1 MSDLENTTETE
12 VKKPVFAHLH
22 VHTHYSL
29 VDGTIKIPELL
40 NKVKALG
47 HTHVAITDHSNMF
60 GAVDF
65 YSQCK
70 KKDLIPIIGCDMLV
84 SGESKTL
91 ELAKE
96 LKDHSP
102 NVGHFHLVLLA
113 RNQRGYHKLAKV
125 ASDGYLKGDLSDAPV
140 VPIET
145 LKDPA
150 YANDLVALSSSMM
163 GEFPYLVK
171 KIKALSPN
179 PDEISFDRAHSSQ
192 LSLAIEALETHI
204 ETMQNM
210 VGAENYYVE
219 ITSNNIPGQKTLMED
234 LVKAARHFN
243 LPIVAAADAHYIE
256 PDFADTHALAVAIKN
271 SLTETDIRNRLQG
284 TEFHVLNN
292 EEFTEKFKDYP
303 DAIANT
309 LEIAEKCSDIEIQ
322 MGVYH
327 LPPFDLG
334 TGETEEEGLRRIA
347 KEGLEKRF
355 VVLRELYG
363 DKLTPEKEKEYW
375 ERLEYELGVIVS
387 MGFPGYFLIVQDFI
401 HWSKEQDIPV
411 GPGRGS
417 GAGSLVAYALTITD
431 IDPLPY
437 DLIFER
443 FLNPER
449 VSMPDFDIDFCQW
462 RREEV
467 IQYVTRRYGRDNVAQ
482 ITTYGK
488 LMAKGAVKSV
498 GRAMG
503 MGYMRVDNFTKL
515 FPDELN
521 ISLQEALDKEPKLHE
536 EMDKDDSIKQAVRE
550 ALKLEGLNSHTS
562 VHAAGV
568 IISDGPMTNFVPV
581 YTVDGEV
588 LITQYEMKKS
598 EAVGLVKF
606 DFLGLKTLTVVKK
619 AVDLIREQK
628 DPTLD
633 IEKIPMDDKAVYD
646 MVSTGNTVG
655 IFQCESTGM
664 MQLIK
669 KLQPDCFEDIIALV
683 ALFRPG
689 PLGSGMVDDF
699 VERKHGRQEVTY
711 THPEL
716 EPILNNTQGLVLY
729 QEQVQRIAVVLANYT
744 LGEADLLRRAMGKKI
759 AEEMEKQKARFL
771 SGATENGI
779 DAEISEAIFDNMAEF
794 AKYGFNKSHSAAYGL
809 VSYHT
814 AYLKTHYPEQFMAAI
829 MTCDLDNTKK
839 VIRYIEDCQRMGIKI
854 LPPTVNRSTLEFD
867 VPEDKGV
874 VGFGLSAIKGMGE
887 ASISPLVEERETG
900 GKFKSLK
907 DMAKRINLNKVGKK
921 TMELLSQVGALDE
934 FGYSRS
940 DLVKMVKEI
949 VAYSQSIHEAKSQG
963 QRSIFDLSPP
973 TDDDTDLQGPAPWEQ
988 KYEKLPEGQKAYTLD
1003 DLILEKKL
1011 LGVFLTGHPMEFF
1024 EEETRLFSTAQI
1036 KSLEPLIPKGKR
1048 AKAPV
1053 TLVCYL
1059 AEQFQRRAKSGKLVA
1074 SIKVDDGSSAIE
1086 GMMFEKDILA
1096 HEIPPSNTPVVVIGS
1111 VDMGF
1116 DGDRLRLNIERVFP
1130 IEMIRSERVGEIEFS
1145 IKSQN
1150 PQAQLTSQQAS
1161 TLAAFMDHI
1170 KRSPQ
1175 GRTSIKLK
1183 VDFPEASVVFDTSKY
1198 RVELNDEF
1206 LNGIKDLSMYE
1217 LGYEMKLRPKTG
1229 HPADGPVPPEAFAPP
1244 M

>member
-1 MSDLENTTETE
+1 MSENA
-12 VKKPVFAHLH
+12 PVNVSEQKEIGPAFAHLH

-29 VDGTIKIPELL
+29 TDGTIKIPELL
-40 NKVKALG
+40 KKVKELG
-47 HTHVAITDHSNMF
+47 HTHVAVTDNSNMF

-65 YSQCK
+65 YSQAK
-70 KKDLIPIIGCDMLV
+70 KAGLIPIIGCDILTA
-84 SGESKTL
+84 GQRKTH

-96 LKDHSP
+96 LSEESP
-102 NVGHFHLVLLA
+102 VIGHFKLVLLA

-125 ASDGYLKGDLSDAPV
+125 VSDGYLKGDLKDAPV
-140 VPIET
+140 VPLET
-145 LKDPA
+145 LENPA
-150 YANDLVALSSSMM
+150 YANDLVALSGNSLS
-163 GEFPYLVK
+163 EFSYLVR
-171 KIKALSPN
+171 KIKALTPGVG
-179 PDEISFDRAHSSQ
+179 ISFDKAHSEQ
-192 LSLAIEALETHI
+192 LCLAIEALESHI
-204 ETMQNM
+204 ETIQNM
-210 VGAENYYVE
+210 VGSENYYVE
-219 ITSNNIPGQKTLMED
+219 ICDNNLPGQKALIED
-234 LVKAARHFN
+234 LAAAAKHFN
-243 LPIVAAADAHYIE
+243 MPLVATADAHYINK
-256 PDFADTHALAVAIKN
+256 DFASTHALAVAIKN
-271 SLTETDIRNRLQG
+271 HLTETDIRNWNQDS
-284 TEFHVLNN
+284 EFHVFSN
-292 EEFTEKFKDYP
+292 EDFLTKYSAYP
-303 DAIANT
+303 EAIKNT
-309 LEIAEKCSDIEIQ
+309 LEVAGKCSDIEIE
-322 MGVYH
+322 MGKFY

-347 KEGLEKRF
+347 KEGLEKRLE
-355 VVLRELYG
+355 VLSKLY
-363 DKLTPEKEKEYW
+363 DPSYFTEEKVKEYW
-375 ERLEYELGVIVS
+375 ERLEFELGIIAS
-387 MGFPGYFLIVQDFI
+387 MKFPGYFLIVQDFI
-401 HWSKEQDIPV
+401 HWSKENDIPV

-467 IQYVTRRYGRDNVAQ
+467 IQYVTRRYGKENVAQ

-503 MGYMRVDNFTKL
+503 LGYLKVDNFTKL

-536 EMDKDDSIKQAVRE
+536 EMAKDDALNQVVKE

-628 DPTLD
+628 KPDLQ
-633 IEKIPMDDKAVYD
+633 IETIPMNDKSVYD

-669 KLQPDCFEDIIALV
+669 KLKPDCFEDIIALV

-699 VERKHGRQEVTY
+699 VERKHGRQQITY
-711 THPEL
+711 THPDL
-716 EPILNNTQGLVLY
+716 EPILNNTMGLVLY

-759 AEEMEKQKARFL
+759 PEEMAKQKTRFL

-779 DAEISEAIFDNMAEF
+779 NSEISEAIFDNMAEF

-809 VSYHT
+809 VSYQT
-814 AYLKTHYPEQFMAAI
+814 AYLKTHYPDQFMAAI

-867 VPEDKGV
+867 VPEDGV
-874 VGFGLSAIKGMGE
+874 VGFGLAAIKGMGE
-887 ASISPLVEERETG
+887 SSILPLIEERDTNG
-900 GKFKSLK
+900 VYTSLK
-907 DMAKRINLNKVGKK
+907 DMAKRVNLNKVGKK
-921 TMELLSQVGALDE
+921 TMELLAQVGGLDE
-934 FGYSRS
+934 FGYSRV
-940 DLVKMVKEI
+940 DLMNMVKDI
-949 VAYSQSIHEAKSQG
+949 VSYSQNIHEAKSQG
-963 QRSIFDLSPP
+963 QRSIFDLAPASE
-973 TDDDTDLQGPAPWEQ
+973 TEDLQGPALWESKFQ
-988 KYEKLPEGQKAYTLD
+988 KLPEDAKPY
-1003 DLILEKKL
+1003 DLEGLTNEKKL

-1024 EEETRLFSTAQI
+1024 ESEAKLFASTTI
-1036 KSLEPLIPKGKR
+1036 SGLEALAPKRG
-1048 AKAPV
+1048 KAPV
-1053 TLVCYL
+1053 SLVCYL
-1059 AEQFQRRAKSGKLVA
+1059 SEQFQRRAKSGKLVA
-1074 SIKVDDGSSAIE
+1074 SIKLDDGTAQME

-1096 HEIPPSNTPVVVIGS
+1096 HELPPSNSPVLAIGH

-1116 DGDRLRLNIERVFP
+1116 DGDKLRLSLERIYP
-1130 IEMIRSERVGEIEFS
+1130 ISLARSERVGEIAFNLKVPTEKGELSPKDSVKLSKLASAVKASTGGSTRASFS
-1145 IKSQN
+1145 IE
-1150 PQAQLTSQQAS
+1150 
-1161 TLAAFMDHI
+1161 
-1170 KRSPQ
+1170 
-1175 GRTSIKLK
+1175 
-1183 VDFPEASVVFDTSKY
+1183 FPESKLALKTNNIF
-1198 RVELNDEF
+1198 VDLSDEF
-1206 LNGIKDLSMYE
+1206 LNEIRDLGIDNLDF
-1217 LGYEMKLRPKTG
+1217 EMKVRPKSSSNSG
-1229 HPADGPVPPEAFAPP
+1229 LEYSERPVFT
-1244 M
+1244 